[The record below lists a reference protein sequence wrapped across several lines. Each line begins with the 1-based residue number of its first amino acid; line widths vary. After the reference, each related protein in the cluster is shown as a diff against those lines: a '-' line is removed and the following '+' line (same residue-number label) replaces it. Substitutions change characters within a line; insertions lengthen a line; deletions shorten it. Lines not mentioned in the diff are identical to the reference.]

1 MDIVVYS
8 VHLISARHLI
18 GIMPPS
24 VHITKLRVVSG
35 GNNLYKPLSK
45 MYKHNLNIN
54 RLEI

>member
-35 GNNLYKPLSK
+35 GNIPYKPLSK